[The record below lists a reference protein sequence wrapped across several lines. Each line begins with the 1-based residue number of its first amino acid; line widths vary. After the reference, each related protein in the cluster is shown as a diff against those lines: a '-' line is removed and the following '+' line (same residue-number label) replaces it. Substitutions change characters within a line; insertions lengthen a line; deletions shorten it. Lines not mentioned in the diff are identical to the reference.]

1 MKTNITFIS
10 ASAGTG
16 KTYRITEVIEDR
28 LSKGLCRPGGLIAT
42 TYTVK
47 ASQELRERV
56 RRRLY
61 SCGHPALAERLHESL
76 MGTVHGV
83 CGQLLERFA
92 FEAGISPRIEIL
104 AEDDAASLLIQAI
117 ETAVDFDRLVRIQRL
132 ADILG
137 QRDSRTFE
145 YYWKRQVRA
154 LLDAA
159 RANDFPPALLEGMG
173 KESVDELLA
182 FLPAP
187 TTDNLNDQLAAAIT
201 SAVERISKN
210 GDETGV
216 TADYLEL
223 LRDSL
228 RALKAHRL
236 PWSDWIKLGKKQ
248 PSKKSQA
255 DAAAVSALASRVETH
270 LQLREHI
277 QEYTMLL
284 FSVAQHSLTEFQRLK
299 EERGL
304 LDFSDL
310 EQRALQLLR
319 DRADVRETLR
329 HELDLLVVDE
339 FQDTSPLQLAL
350 FMQLT
355 MLAHETVW
363 VGDVKQA
370 IYGFRNSDP
379 DLIKAVVEQV
389 RKVGTLAEPLAK
401 SWRSTPELVRLAS
414 ALFVPAFEKSL
425 RLPAKEVQL
434 EAQRSSIVPPQ
445 PCLEFFELSSGQFNK
460 GNGALKK
467 LTNDQ
472 RATTLTDGIVQLLS
486 RGDTLLVQDRQDK
499 KRLRSAEPRDVAV
512 LCRTNQAAATVAEK
526 LTQRGYAVTLSQAGL
541 LATPEARL
549 ALACLRRLADPTDSL
564 ASAEIVA
571 LEATRQPEEWLES
584 RLIYITRA
592 RQEIER
598 IRSDR
603 WGLEGDFIHPAIVA
617 LEKARSRLNVL
628 SPREALDVAL
638 HSGGVF
644 ETVSAWGSTIT
655 RASQRRANLEALRA
669 IAVKYEQ
676 ASAKNHTPA
685 TIASF
690 LYWCD
695 LLAESETD
703 LKATDEQV
711 NAIFVST
718 YHQAKGL
725 EWPIV
730 ICTDLNTEPRSRLW
744 EVTVTPIDPT
754 IPFDLNQPLA
764 NRRLR
769 FWPWPFGQQ
778 ETGIPLQTNVAASN
792 IGLAALRKAVEEELR
807 LLYVGLTRARDL
819 LVLVREKDQPAAW
832 LDGLQAHWLQP
843 NNGQLTLP
851 DKTSLS
857 VQALQLT
864 PPAEI
869 AAAKTDPT
877 YVWFPAPLRLTP
889 KLPARLTPS
898 RQPQVPESRI
908 GGIIEIG
915 SRLPFSGAPEEADLG
930 DALHAIFAAE
940 FVNPGHA
947 RSLEA
952 VRRILFGYGL
962 GNHLK
967 GEDVLQMVKRFR
979 ISLEEQFHPKQ
990 VLVEI
995 PIVATNESGQCIE
1008 GFIDM
1013 LVETESGWVLID
1025 HKSFPGKRSEWLT
1038 EAVSYSGQLALYCE
1052 ALMKLKTRV
1061 ASVWIH
1067 FAVGGGLVEVL
1078 LGDRSTQIVAPHERH
1093 QQSFNGA
1100 TLT

>member
-10 ASAGTG
+10 ASAGSG
-16 KTYRITEVIEDR
+16 KTHRITEVIEDR

-47 ASQELRERV
+47 AAQELRERV

-61 SCGHPALAERLHESL
+61 NTGHPALAERLHESL

-104 AEDDAASLLIQAI
+104 AEDDAASLLVQAI
-117 ETAVDFDRLVRIQRL
+117 ETAVDFGTLNQLQRL

-137 QRDSRTFE
+137 QKNVQTFE
-145 YYWKRQVRA
+145 YSWKKQVRG

-159 RANDFPPALLEGMG
+159 RANDFSPSSLADMG
-173 KESVDELLA
+173 RLSVGELLA

-187 TTDNLNDQLAAAIT
+187 TTDNLDDQLAAAIT
-201 SAVERISKN
+201 SAVDRISKN

-228 RALKAHRL
+228 RALEARRL

-255 DAAAVSALASRVETH
+255 EAAAVTALANRVETH
-270 LQLREHI
+270 PQLREHI
-277 QEYTMLL
+277 QDYTMLL
-284 FSVAQHSLTEFQRLK
+284 FSVAQLSLTEFQRLK

-310 EQRALQLLR
+310 EQRAFLLLR
-319 DRADVRETLR
+319 DQAHVRETLS

-355 MLAHETVW
+355 ALARETVW

-401 SWRSTPELVRLAS
+401 SWRSTPELVNLAS
-414 ALFVPAFEKSL
+414 ALFAPAFEKSL
-425 RLPAKEVQL
+425 GLPAKEVQL
-434 EAQRSSIVPPQ
+434 EAQRVSIAPSQ
-445 PCLEFFELSSGQFNK
+445 PSLEFFELSSGQFNK

-472 RATTLTDGIVQLLS
+472 RATTLADGIVQLLS
-486 RGDTLLVQDRQDK
+486 RGDKLVVQDRQN
-499 KRLRSAEPRDVAV
+499 RECLRPVEPRDMAV
-512 LCRTNQAAATVAEK
+512 LCRTNLAAATIAEK
-526 LTQRGYAVTLSQAGL
+526 LTQRGYAVTLSQNGL

-571 LEATRQPEEWLES
+571 LGAAQQPEEWLES
-584 RLIYITRA
+584 RLKYVTKA
-592 RQEIER
+592 RQETER

-603 WGLEGDFIHPAIVA
+603 WGLEGDFVHPAIVA
-617 LEKARSRLNVL
+617 LEQARARLNVL
-628 SPREALDVAL
+628 SPSEALDVAL
-638 HSGGVF
+638 HDGDVF
-644 ETVSAWGSTIT
+644 ATASAWGSTVT
-655 RASQRRANLEALRA
+655 RASQRRANLESLRA

-676 ASAKNHTPA
+676 AAAKNHTPA

-695 LLAESETD
+695 FLADSETD
-703 LKATDEQV
+703 LKATDAQV

-730 ICTDLNTEPRSRLW
+730 ICTDLNTEPWPRLW
-744 EVTVTPIDPT
+744 EVTVIPADPAKS
-754 IPFDLNQPLA
+754 FDLNQPLA

-778 ETGIPLQTNVAASN
+778 ETGIPLQTNVAAGD

-819 LVLVREKDQPAAW
+819 LVLIREKDQPAPW
-832 LDGLQAHWLQP
+832 LDGLQAQWLQP
-843 NNGQLTLP
+843 GNGQLILP
-851 DKTSLS
+851 DKTTIGL
-857 VQALQLT
+857 QTLQLT

-869 AAAKTDPT
+869 AAAKTDST
-877 YVWFPAPLRLTP
+877 YAWFPTSLKPTP

-898 RQPQVPESRI
+898 RQPQAPGSRV
-908 GGIIEIG
+908 GKIIDVG
-915 SRLPFSGAPEEADLG
+915 PRLPFSGALEEADLG

-947 RSLEA
+947 RRLETIQ
-952 VRRILFGYGL
+952 RILLGYQL
-962 GNHLK
+962 CDHLK
-967 GEDVLQMVKRFR
+967 SEDVLQMVDRFR
-979 ISLEEQFHPKQ
+979 TSLEQQFQPKQ

-995 PIVATNESGQCIE
+995 PIATTNEMGQRIE

-1013 LVETESGWVLID
+1013 LVETSNGWILID
-1025 HKSFPGKRSEWLT
+1025 HKSFPGKRSEWST
-1038 EAVSYSGQLALYCE
+1038 EAVSYSGQLALYRE
-1052 ALMKLKTRV
+1052 ALNKLKLPV
-1061 ASVWIH
+1061 VSMWIH
-1067 FAVGGGLVEVL
+1067 FAVGGGLVGVQL
-1078 LGDRSTQIVAPHERH
+1078 DDKTG
-1093 QQSFNGA
+1093 
-1100 TLT
+1100 

>member
-10 ASAGTG
+10 ASAGSG
-16 KTYRITEVIEDR
+16 KTHRITEVIEDR

-47 ASQELRERV
+47 AAQELRERV

-61 SCGHPALAERLHESL
+61 NSGHPPLAERLHESL

-117 ETAVDFDRLVRIQRL
+117 ETAVDFGTLNRLQRL

-137 QRDSRTFE
+137 QKDSRTFE
-145 YYWKRQVRA
+145 YFWKRQVRA

-159 RANDFPPALLEGMG
+159 RANDFPPVSLADMG
-173 KESVDELLA
+173 RQSIDELLA

-187 TTDNLNDQLAAAIT
+187 TTDNLDDQLAAAIT
-201 SAVERISKN
+201 SAMDRISKN

-216 TADYLEL
+216 AADYLEL
-223 LRDSL
+223 LQDAL
-228 RALKAHRL
+228 RALEAHRL
-236 PWSDWIKLGKKQ
+236 PWSDWIKLSKKQ
-248 PSKKSQA
+248 PGKKSQA
-255 DAAAVSALASRVETH
+255 DAAAVTALANRVETH
-270 LQLREHI
+270 PQLHEHI
-277 QEYTMLL
+277 RDYTMLL
-284 FSVAQHSLTEFQRLK
+284 FSVAQLSLTEFQRLK

-310 EQRALQLLR
+310 EQRAFQLLR
-319 DRADVRETLR
+319 DQAQVRDTLS

-350 FMQLT
+350 FMQLAT
-355 MLAHETVW
+355 LARETVW

-389 RKVGTLAEPLAK
+389 RKVG
-401 SWRSTPELVRLAS
+401 S
-414 ALFVPAFEKSL
+414 
-425 RLPAKEVQL
+425 
-434 EAQRSSIVPPQ
+434 
-445 PCLEFFELSSGQFNK
+445 QFNK

-472 RATTLTDGIVQLLS
+472 RAITLADGIVQLLS
-486 RGDTLLVQDRQDK
+486 RGDKLVVQDRLNRE
-499 KRLRSAEPRDVAV
+499 RLRPIEPRDMAV
-512 LCRTNQAAATVAEK
+512 LCRTNLAAATIAAK
-526 LTQRGYAVTLSQAGL
+526 LTQRGYTVTLSQSGL

-571 LEATRQPEEWLES
+571 LEAAQQPEEWLES
-584 RLIYITRA
+584 RLKYVAKA
-592 RQEIER
+592 RQETER

-603 WGLEGDFIHPAIVA
+603 WGLEGDFVHPAIVA
-617 LEKARSRLNVL
+617 LEQARARLNVL
-628 SPREALDVAL
+628 SPSEALDVAL
-638 HSGGVF
+638 HDGGVF
-644 ETVSAWGSTIT
+644 ATVSAWGSTVT
-655 RASQRRANLEALRA
+655 RASQRRANLESLRA

-676 ASAKNHTPA
+676 AAAKNHTPA

-690 LYWCD
+690 LNWCD
-695 LLAESETD
+695 FLADSEAD
-703 LKATDEQV
+703 LKATDAQV

-730 ICTDLNTEPRSRLW
+730 ICTDLNTEPRPRLW
-744 EVTVTPIDPT
+744 EVTVIPADPT
-754 IPFDLNQPLA
+754 KSFDLNQPLA

-778 ETGIPLQTNVAASN
+778 ETGIPLHTNVEAGD

-819 LVLVREKDQPAAW
+819 LVLVREKDQPAPW
-832 LDGLQAHWLQP
+832 LEGLQAQWLQP
-843 NNGQLTLP
+843 GRDQLVLP
-851 DKTSLS
+851 DKTTLSL
-857 VQALQLT
+857 QTLQLT

-869 AAAKTDPT
+869 ASAKMDST
-877 YVWFPAPLRLTP
+877 YAWFPAPLTPTP
-889 KLPARLTPS
+889 KLSARLTPS
-898 RQPQVPESRI
+898 RQSQLLGSRI
-908 GGIIEIG
+908 GRIIEIG
-915 SRLPFSGAPEEADLG
+915 PRLPFSGALEEADLG

-947 RSLEA
+947 RRLETIQ
-952 VRRILFGYGL
+952 RILLGYEL
-962 GNHLK
+962 SDHLK
-967 GEDVLQMVKRFR
+967 GEDVLQTVDQFR
-979 ISLEEQFHPKQ
+979 ASLEQQFHPKQ

-995 PIVATNESGQCIE
+995 PIATTNESDQRIE

-1013 LVETESGWVLID
+1013 LVETSNGWILID
-1025 HKSFPGKRSEWLT
+1025 HKSFPGKRSEWPT
-1038 EAVSYSGQLALYCE
+1038 EAVSYSGQLALYRE
-1052 ALMKLKTRV
+1052 ALKKLKLPV

-1067 FAVGGGLVEVL
+1067 FAVGGGFVEVL
-1078 LGDRSTQIVAPHERH
+1078 LDGNV
-1093 QQSFNGA
+1093 
-1100 TLT
+1100 

>member
-10 ASAGTG
+10 ASAGSG
-16 KTYRITEVIEDR
+16 KTHRITEVIEDR

-47 ASQELRERV
+47 AAQELRERV

-61 SCGHPALAERLHESL
+61 NSGHPPLAERLHESL

-117 ETAVDFDRLVRIQRL
+117 ETAVDFGTLNRLQRL

-137 QRDSRTFE
+137 QKNAQTFE
-145 YYWKRQVRA
+145 YSWKKQVRA

-159 RANDFPPALLEGMG
+159 RANDFSPSSLADMG
-173 KESVDELLA
+173 RLSVGELLA

-187 TTDNLNDQLAAAIT
+187 TTDNLDDQLAAAIT
-201 SAVERISKN
+201 SAMDRISKN

-228 RALKAHRL
+228 RALETRRL

-255 DAAAVSALASRVETH
+255 DAAAVTALANRVETH
-270 LQLREHI
+270 PQLREHI
-277 QEYTMLL
+277 RDYAMLL
-284 FSVAQHSLTEFQRLK
+284 FSVAQLSLTEFQRLK

-310 EQRALQLLR
+310 EQRAFQLLR
-319 DRADVRETLR
+319 DQAHVRETLN

-355 MLAHETVW
+355 ALARETVW

-389 RKVGTLAEPLAK
+389 KKVGTLAEPLAK
-401 SWRSTPELVRLAS
+401 SWRSTPELVNLAS

-425 RLPAKEVQL
+425 GLPAKEVQL
-434 EAQRSSIVPPQ
+434 EAQRVSIAPSQ
-445 PCLEFFELSSGQFNK
+445 PSLEFFELSSGQFNK

-472 RATTLTDGIVQLLS
+472 RAATLADGIVQLLS
-486 RGDTLLVQDRQDK
+486 RGDKLVVQDRQNRE
-499 KRLRSAEPRDVAV
+499 RLHPVEPRDVAV
-512 LCRTNQAAATVAEK
+512 LCRTNLAAATIAAK
-526 LTQRGYAVTLSQAGL
+526 LTQRGYAVTLSQSGL

-571 LEATRQPEEWLES
+571 LGAAQQPEEWLES
-584 RLIYITRA
+584 RLKYVTQA
-592 RQEIER
+592 RQETER

-603 WGLEGDFIHPAIVA
+603 WGLESDFVHPAIVA
-617 LEKARSRLNVL
+617 LEQARARLNVL
-628 SPREALDVAL
+628 SPSEALDVAL

-644 ETVSAWGSTIT
+644 ATVSAWGSTIT
-655 RASQRRANLEALRA
+655 RASQRRANLESLRA

-676 ASAKNHTPA
+676 AAAKNHTPA

-695 LLAESETD
+695 FLADSETD
-703 LKATDEQV
+703 LKATDAQV
-711 NAIFVST
+711 NAVFVST

-730 ICTDLNTEPRSRLW
+730 ICTDLNTEPRPRLW
-744 EVTVTPIDPT
+744 EVTVIPADPAKS
-754 IPFDLNQPLA
+754 FDLNQPLA

-778 ETGIPLQTNVAASN
+778 ETGIPLHTNVEAGD

-807 LLYVGLTRARDL
+807 LFYVGLTRARDL
-819 LVLVREKDQPAAW
+819 LVLVREKDQPAPW
-832 LDGLQAHWLQP
+832 LDGLQAQWLQP
-843 NNGQLTLP
+843 GNGQLVLP
-851 DKTSLS
+851 DKTTLNF
-857 VQALQLT
+857 QTLQLT

-869 AAAKTDPT
+869 AAAKTDST
-877 YVWFPAPLRLTP
+877 YAWFPTSLKPTP

-898 RQPQVPESRI
+898 RQLQLP
-908 GGIIEIG
+908 G
-915 SRLPFSGAPEEADLG
+915 SRVGKIIDVGQRLPLSGALDEADLG
-930 DALHAIFAAE
+930 DALHSIFAAE

-947 RSLEA
+947 RSLETIQ
-952 VRRILFGYGL
+952 RILLGYEL
-962 GNHLK
+962 ADHLK
-967 GEDVLQMVKRFR
+967 GEDVLQMVDRFR
-979 ISLEEQFHPKQ
+979 ASLEQQFHAKR

-995 PIVATNESGQCIE
+995 PIATINEAGQRIE

-1013 LVETESGWVLID
+1013 LVETGDGWILID
-1025 HKSFPGKRSEWLT
+1025 HKSFPGKRSEWPT
-1038 EAVSYSGQLALYCE
+1038 EAMSYSGQLALYRD
-1052 ALMKLKTRV
+1052 ALKKLKLPV

-1067 FAVGGGLVEVL
+1067 FAVGGGLIEVPL
-1078 LGDRSTQIVAPHERH
+1078 DD
-1093 QQSFNGA
+1093 
-1100 TLT
+1100 

>member
-10 ASAGTG
+10 ASAGSG
-16 KTYRITEVIEDR
+16 KTHRITEVIEDH
-28 LSKGLCRPGGLIAT
+28 LSKGSCRPGGLTAT

-47 ASQELRERV
+47 AAQELRERV
-56 RRRLY
+56 RRCLY
-61 SCGHPALAERLHESL
+61 NSGHPALAERLHESL

-83 CGQLLERFA
+83 CGQLLQRFA

-104 AEDDAASLLIQAI
+104 SEEDAASLLVQAI
-117 ETAVDFDRLVRIQRL
+117 ETAVDFDALNRLQRL

-137 QRDSRTFE
+137 QKNALTFE
-145 YYWKRQVRA
+145 YSWKKQVRG

-159 RANDFPPALLEGMG
+159 RANDFPPASLADMG
-173 KESVDELLA
+173 RLSVDELLA

-187 TTDNLNDQLAAAIT
+187 TKDSLDEQLATAIK
-201 SAVERISKN
+201 SAIELISKN
-210 GDETGV
+210 GDETKT
-216 TADYLEL
+216 TADYVEL
-223 LRDSL
+223 LHDTL
-228 RALKAHRL
+228 RALEARRL

-248 PSKKSQA
+248 PGKKSQPE
-255 DAAAVSALASRVETH
+255 AVAVTALAVRVETH
-270 LQLREHI
+270 PQLREHI
-277 QEYTMLL
+277 RDYTMLL
-284 FSVAQHSLTEFQRLK
+284 FSVAQISLTEFQRLK

-310 EQRALQLLR
+310 EQRTFHLLR
-319 DRADVRETLR
+319 EQAHVRETFGR
-329 HELDLLVVDE
+329 ELDLLVVDE

-350 FMQLT
+350 FMQLAA
-355 MLAHETVW
+355 LARETVW

-379 DLIKAVVEQV
+379 ELIKAIVDQV

-425 RLPAKEVQL
+425 NLPAKEVQL
-434 EAQRSSIVPPQ
+434 EAQRASISASQSS
-445 PCLEFFELSSGQFNK
+445 LEFFELSSGQFNK

-472 RATTLTDGIVQLLS
+472 RAATLADGIVQLLG
-486 RGDTLLVQDRQDK
+486 RGETLVVQDRQN
-499 KRLRSAEPRDVAV
+499 REQFRPTELRDVAV

-571 LEATRQPEEWLES
+571 LEAAQQPEEWLES
-584 RLIYITRA
+584 RLEYVTRH
-592 RQEIER
+592 RQETER
-598 IRSDR
+598 IGSDR
-603 WGLEGDFIHPAIVA
+603 WGLEGGFVHPAIVA
-617 LEKARSRLNVL
+617 LEQARARLNVL
-628 SPREALDVAL
+628 SPSEALDVAL

-644 ETVSAWGSTIT
+644 ATVSAWGATTT
-655 RASQRRANLEALRA
+655 RASQRRANLESLRA
-669 IAVKYEQ
+669 IAAKYEQ

-695 LLAESETD
+695 FLADSETD
-703 LKATDEQV
+703 LMATDEQV

-725 EWPIV
+725 EWPVV
-730 ICTDLNTEPRSRLW
+730 ICTDLNTEPWPRLW
-744 EVTVTPIDPT
+744 EITVTPVDPAK
-754 IPFDLNQPLA
+754 PFDLNQPLA

-778 ETGIPLQTNVAASN
+778 ETGIPLQTNVAA
-792 IGLAALRKAVEEELR
+792 GDVGQAAARKAVEEELR

-819 LVLVREKDQPAAW
+819 LVLVREKDQPTPW
-832 LDGLQAHWLQP
+832 LDGLQAQWLQP
-843 NNGQLTLP
+843 GNGQLILP
-851 DKTSLS
+851 DKTTIGL
-857 VQALQLT
+857 QTLQLT
-864 PPAEI
+864 PPAEV
-869 AAAKTDPT
+869 AAAKTDSHYT
-877 YVWFPAPLRLTP
+877 WFPAPLRPTP

-898 RQPQVPESRI
+898 RQPQVPGSRV
-908 GGIIEIG
+908 GKIIDVG
-915 SRLPFSGAPEEADLG
+915 PRLPFSGALEEADLG

-940 FVNPGHA
+940 FVNPGHDQK
-947 RSLEA
+947 LENIQ
-952 VRRILFGYGL
+952 RILRGYNL
-962 GNHLK
+962 GDQIKN
-967 GEDVLQMVKRFR
+967 EDVLQMVERFR
-979 ISLEEQFHPKQ
+979 ACLGQQFQPKQ

-995 PIVATNESGQCIE
+995 PIATTNELGQRTE

-1013 LVETESGWVLID
+1013 LAETGNGWILID
-1025 HKSFPGKRSEWLT
+1025 HKSFPGKRSEWST
-1038 EAVSYSGQLALYCE
+1038 EAASYSGQLALYRD
-1052 ALMKLKTRV
+1052 ALKTLKLPV
-1061 ASVWIH
+1061 VSMWIH
-1067 FAVGGGLVEVL
+1067 FAVGGGLVEVRL
-1078 LGDRSTQIVAPHERH
+1078 ND
-1093 QQSFNGA
+1093 
-1100 TLT
+1100 